1 MWYNNLM
8 MNEIDLIIEAQEA
21 QLAKPTRACVNS
33 ESAFVAQRLR
43 DAGHVDLAKRYWSF
57 VCSSNKDLF
66 GEVVRANEEKLKE
79 IDRGFVMPEWGT
91 KGT

>member
-1 MWYNNLM
+1 M
-8 MNEIDLIIEAQEA
+8 MNEIELIIEAQEA

-43 DAGHVDLAKRYWSF
+43 DAGHHDLAKRYWNY
-57 VCSSNKDLF
+57 VCRCGKDEF
-66 GEVVRANEEKLKE
+66 GDVVRANEEKLKE
-79 IDRGFVMPEWGT
+79 IDRGFVMPDWGT

>member
-1 MWYNNLM
+1 MT
-8 MNEIDLIIEAQEA
+8 EVELIIEAQEA

-43 DAGHVDLAKRYWSF
+43 DAGHTDLAKRYWSM
-57 VCSSNKDLF
+57 VCSSSKNVF
-66 GEVVRANEEKLKE
+66 GEVVRANEEKLKQ
-79 IDRGFVMPEWGT
+79 IDNGFVMPAWGT

>member
-1 MWYNNLM
+1 MK
-8 MNEIDLIIEAQEA
+8 NEISLIIEAQEA

-43 DAGHVDLAKRYWSF
+43 DAGHVDLAKTYWSNV
-57 VCSSNKDLF
+57 VCSSKKDFF
-66 GEVVRANEEKLKE
+66 GPIVAENELKLKE
-79 IDRGFVMPEWGT
+79 IDKGFTMPEWGY

>member
-1 MWYNNLM
+1 MWYNKCM
-8 MNEIDLIIEAQEA
+8 MNEIELIIEAQEA

-43 DAGHVDLAKRYWSF
+43 DAGHLDLAKRYWSMA
-57 VCSSNKDLF
+57 CSSSKSAF
-66 GEVVRANEEKLKE
+66 GEVVRANEEKLKQ
-79 IDRGFVMPEWGT
+79 IDNGFVMPDWGT